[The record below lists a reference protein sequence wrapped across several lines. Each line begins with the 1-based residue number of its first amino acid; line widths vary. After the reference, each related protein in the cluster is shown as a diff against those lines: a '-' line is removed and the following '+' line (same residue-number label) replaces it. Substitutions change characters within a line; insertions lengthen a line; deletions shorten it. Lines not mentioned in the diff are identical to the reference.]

1 MVDSQVETIIC
12 NEIRAIGELGVTLA
26 FTLRICIPGVW
37 LDRME
42 IVMVEVYKY
51 STYQESL
58 ATY

>member
-12 NEIRAIGELGVTLA
+12 NEIRAIGELRVTLA